1 MNAKRDASRLR
12 SGIDLGLG
20 GISSDS
26 EEISNDEEQDEGEH
40 SNVYTGKT
48 HHGTFHSNKFISD
61 MKKIGYREQAALIQE
76 NLAQSSFDRGF
87 MKSFKEAFQKNQSTG
102 SELARQCLK
111 NQQN

>member
-1 MNAKRDASRLR
+1 MNAKRDVSRLR

-26 EEISNDEEQDEGEH
+26 EETSNDEEHGEGEH
-40 SNVYTGKT
+40 NNVNTGKT
-48 HHGTFHSNKFISD
+48 QHETFHSNKFILD

-87 MKSFKEAFQKNQSTG
+87 MKSFKEAFQNNQSAG